1 MSFRRRRGFL
11 SFRLLSVTAVAQL
24 VRLEKLMSSLHWF
37 YRALADIE
45 ENSQILNAILRC
57 EKKVK
62 NAKCDWLGL
71 AFLTNFRKTES

>member
-11 SFRLLSVTAVAQL
+11 SFQLLSVTAVAQL

-57 EKKVK
+57 EKKSE
-62 NAKCDWLGL
+62 KCQVRLVRSG
-71 AFLTNFRKTES
+71 FSH